1 MSRRTTFAG
10 SLLALA
16 VAVLAPPAGA
26 SAPPADRVPHALPP
40 AGARAAVVA
49 PTWIVG
55 ARAGRATARIARA
68 HGARALRLPGAYLVA
83 SGRARAFAA
92 ALRGDG
98 LLAYSEPDPTLRPAS
113 AFEGD
118 GQETGWARG
127 NVIPATLTL
136 PAAGV
141 PIGIV
146 DDLVDTTVPDVS
158 QAKIVKGSATKQVLD
173 AHGTEVASVAAGQA
187 NGAGVIGIMPGA
199 PILSYGLKT
208 LSCSEVTDGILA
220 VAEAGAQVL
229 NLSLGTI
236 DDCFLLRLAVADA
249 FASRTLVVAASGNEF
264 AHGNPVV
271 YPAAYPHVLSVGAL
285 DLDLQPSYF
294 STSNAALDLAA
305 PGQSIPVAVPPA
317 MDKDGNPD
325 GVTRADGTSFA
336 APIVSGVAS
345 WLMAAR
351 PNLAPGQ
358 YSDLLRHSA
367 KDLGKPGWDADT
379 GFGLVNLEG
388 ALQAPT
394 PPLDRY
400 EPNDGITFV
409 DGTAYSKPD
418 PYVWRG
424 GAPRTITASVDAV
437 EDPVDVY
444 RIRIGAH
451 RRAKITLKPS
461 QGNADLS
468 VYPGSAKG
476 LQDRPL
482 ARSRRPG
489 TQSDIVH
496 VTNTSNAGGV
506 FYVAVLAPSIKSRSF
521 DAPYALS
528 IARA

>member
-1 MSRRTTFAG
+1 
-10 SLLALA
+10 
-16 VAVLAPPAGA
+16 
-26 SAPPADRVPHALPP
+26 
-40 AGARAAVVA
+40 
-49 PTWIVG
+49 
-55 ARAGRATARIARA
+55 
-68 HGARALRLPGAYLVA
+68 
-83 SGRARAFAA
+83 
-92 ALRGDG
+92 
-98 LLAYSEPDPTLRPAS
+98 
-113 AFEGD
+113 
-118 GQETGWARG
+118 
-127 NVIPATLTL
+127 
-136 PAAGV
+136 V

-317 MDKDGNPD
+317 MDRDGNPD

-345 WLMAAR
+345 WLIAAR